1 MQSSPSI
8 SSPLRGNASS
18 SSKTPSPQHAYG
30 DGSSPTLS
38 ASGSKSGTSRTTAAQ
53 FALAPHSVTTT
64 VVTTTTTTTT
74 AYPPLYIPPAPQA
87 GSSHDYPLAHTP
99 TPPVLKKFCFDLN
112 GVPTHFRELDLLDSE
127 IEKNFGSVRKPGASV
142 SVKTTTTTKSGSPS
156 HLSLPASIH
165 RSFRSNPFNSPS
177 RRNLRKRTAPGESDE
192 VMTAAE
198 MDYSP
203 VSPNAPG
210 SADGKVRAHKRRLS
224 NNTLPSS
231 GNQSTPQ
238 SPRHDIAL
246 TPTTPI
252 SIPTNQT
259 GIQSPNL
266 PSPRLSPTGNPSSH
280 FPADLLQPMNL
291 SERGTPEPDLSLNDG
306 LGLHRS
312 LHSNHLSP
320 ALQQQL
326 ELPPGMADSPSLAD
340 VPRIIQTFDMLP
352 PPLKS
357 YLLLHLLRRCPFST
371 LQFISTLILPTL
383 KRDFIGLLPVELSY
397 QILGYLDLKTLG
409 RSSAVSKAWK
419 RVVDGEGAEIALWKK
434 RLQEEG
440 WYHEDEV
447 KKEIRKASHTERKGK
462 GVIELG
468 LDPLKI
474 STSHVTAPPSPP
486 SGPSND
492 LYDPMDESDDE
503 HFDNSQ
509 TSVNGR
515 HQYKQQSPETEEPQ
529 PPPHLYKN
537 LFRRHH
543 LIRQNWFRGKYKHI
557 SFPGHA
563 HNVVTC
569 LQFDGD
575 KIVSGSDDQT
585 IHIYST
591 KTGELQQ
598 RLEGHEGG
606 VWALQYSGYT
616 LVSGSTDRTVRV
628 WDMET
633 GKCTHLFEGHTSTVR
648 CLMIVSPQKSTDFPG
663 TMEPDVPLIVTGS
676 RDATLRVW
684 RLPDPKRDPEYNP
697 GNNNG
702 SSPPSPDDGP
712 SNPYF
717 MHVLNGHTSSVRAI
731 AGQGNVLVSGSYDT
745 TVRIWDLRTGDAVHV
760 CRGHREKVYSVGYCH
775 ELRRAV
781 SGSMDA
787 SVRVWCTRTGVG
799 LFVLEGHSSLVGLL
813 ELSAQYL
820 VSAAADS
827 TLRIWC
833 PMTGKCLA
841 NLTGHA
847 AAITCFHHDPKLNRI
862 VSGSDGGVKVWELS
876 SAGYGNTTNP
886 DQYAKVASGLAYT
899 QGPNGPEPVHGRFIK
914 DLVGSVAGVWRVK
927 MDERRLVCAVQKEG
941 SATWFEVLDF
951 GDGVD

>member
-1 MQSSPSI
+1 MP
-8 SSPLRGNASS
+8 
-18 SSKTPSPQHAYG
+18 
-30 DGSSPTLS
+30 
-38 ASGSKSGTSRTTAAQ
+38 
-53 FALAPHSVTTT
+53 
-64 VVTTTTTTTT
+64 
-74 AYPPLYIPPAPQA
+74 
-87 GSSHDYPLAHTP
+87 
-99 TPPVLKKFCFDLN
+99 
-112 GVPTHFRELDLLDSE
+112 
-127 IEKNFGSVRKPGASV
+127 NFP
-142 SVKTTTTTKSGSPS
+142 
-156 HLSLPASIH
+156 
-165 RSFRSNPFNSPS
+165 
-177 RRNLRKRTAPGESDE
+177 E
-192 VMTAAE
+192 
-198 MDYSP
+198 
-203 VSPNAPG
+203 
-210 SADGKVRAHKRRLS
+210 
-224 NNTLPSS
+224 
-231 GNQSTPQ
+231 
-238 SPRHDIAL
+238 
-246 TPTTPI
+246 
-252 SIPTNQT
+252 
-259 GIQSPNL
+259 
-266 PSPRLSPTGNPSSH
+266 
-280 FPADLLQPMNL
+280 DLLQF
-291 SERGTPEPDLSLNDG
+291 SGSGDRSTPEPDLSTHDAH
-306 LGLHRS
+306 GLHRS
-312 LHSNHLSP
+312 LQSNHLSP

-326 ELPPGMADSPSLAD
+326 ELPPEMADSPSLAD
-340 VPRIIQTFDMLP
+340 VPHIIHTFDMLP

-397 QILGYLDLKTLG
+397 QILEYLDLKTLG
-409 RSSAVSKAWK
+409 RCTVVSKAWK

-440 WYHEDEV
+440 WFNEEEI
-447 KKEIRKASHTERKGK
+447 KKEVEAASSSDRKGK
-462 GVIELG
+462 SVIDLG

-474 STSHVTAPPSPP
+474 STPHVTAPPSPP
-486 SGPSND
+486 GGASAEPF
-492 LYDPMDESDDE
+492 DPMDESDDE
-503 HFDNSQ
+503 YFKPRSVSNRRRAAAAQHQSDHYENDDNQ
-509 TSVNGR
+509 A
-515 HQYKQQSPETEEPQ
+515 PQ
-529 PPPHLYKN
+529 PPPHLYKT

-543 LIRQNWFRGKYKHI
+543 LIRQNWFRGRYKHI

-591 KTGELQQ
+591 STGDLQQ

-628 WDMET
+628 WDMDT
-633 GKCTHLFEGHTSTVR
+633 GRCTHLFEGHTSTVR
-648 CLMIVSPQKSTDFPG
+648 CLMIISPQKSMDFPG
-663 TMEPDVPLIVTGS
+663 VMEPENSLIVTGS

-684 RLPDPKRDPEYNP
+684 RLPDPKRDSPYLP
-697 GNNNG
+697 SQNG
-702 SSPPSPDDGP
+702 TPPSPDGSGST

-717 MHVLNGHTSSVRAI
+717 VHVLNGHTSSVRAI

-745 TVRIWDLRTGDAVHV
+745 TVRVWDLRTGDCVHV

-799 LFVLEGHSSLVGLL
+799 LFTLEGHSSLVGLL

-833 PMTGKCLA
+833 PLTGKCLA
-841 NLTGHA
+841 NLTGHS

-876 SAGYGNTTNP
+876 SAGYGSSNSSTE
-886 DQYAKVASGLAYT
+886 YAKCAQGLAFT
-899 QGPNGPEPVHGRFIK
+899 QGPKGAEPVHGRFIG

-927 MDERRLVCAVQKEG
+927 MDERRLVCAVQREG

-951 GDGVD
+951 GEGVDEGSSGGGEEGGKGKGRVEEEGRSSVGGEGGGKGKGGEGGKEGSSVDAIVEGTDDGLLDGMVGRLLKELEKRGKLRGALAEYLGGSGGGAGEGEGAGGVEG